1 MQVGEVS
8 ELWRYP
14 VKSMRGDRVSSAVVT
29 DKWGVPG
36 DRGWAVRDEQASEIR
51 GAKWIN
57 SLLQFH
63 ARYLDE
69 PVADSTPG
77 IEITFP
83 DGSTMR
89 SSDGRID
96 EALSAAAGREVTLW
110 PRRPADDHEHYRR
123 GRITEVD
130 IREQLDLGPDDPF
143 PDFSTL
149 PEDVLAELFDYVTP
163 RGTYF
168 DAMPL
173 SLATTSA
180 LGALQGAVPDS
191 VIDPRRFRKNIIVST
206 GSGSGGF
213 PEFDWVGRRLQLG
226 EVTCEVT
233 VRIPRCVMVNLP
245 QAELP
250 HDGSVLKTLAA
261 RTGMD
266 FGVYL
271 RVIEPGRI
279 SEGDEVHLH

>member
-1 MQVGEVS
+1 MSHAGMGGNDRLVTMHVGEVS
-8 ELWRYP
+8 ELWRFP
-14 VKSMRGDRVSSAVVT
+14 VKSMRGDRLAATAVT
-29 DKWGVPG
+29 ERWGFPG
-36 DRGWAVRDEQASEIR
+36 DRGWALRDEQT
-51 GAKWIN
+51 GHLTNAKKLG

-63 ARYLDE
+63 ARYLAE
-69 PVADSTPG
+69 PVADGAPPV
-77 IEITFP
+77 EITLP
-83 DGSTMR
+83 GGRKVR
-89 SSDGRID
+89 SNDDNDIND
-96 EALSAAAGREVTLW
+96 VLSAAAGRCVSLW
-110 PRRPADDHEHYRR
+110 PRQSPDSQAHDRR
-123 GRITEVD
+123 GRLSE
-130 IREQLDLGPDDPF
+130 
-143 PDFSTL
+143 
-149 PEDVLAELFDYVTP
+149 AELSC
-163 RGTYF
+163 TYF

-206 GSGSGGF
+206 GSGFGGF

>member
-14 VKSMRGDRVSSAVVT
+14 VKSMRGDRVGSTEVT
-29 DKWGVPG
+29 GRWGFPG
-36 DRGWAVRDEQASEIR
+36 DRGWALRDEQASEIR
-51 GAKWIN
+51 GAKRIN
-57 SLLQFH
+57 ALLQFH

-69 PVADSTPG
+69 PAADATPP
-77 IEITFP
+77 IEITCP
-83 DGSTMR
+83 DGTVIR
-89 SSDGRID
+89 SDDD
-96 EALSAAAGREVTLW
+96 EVHDVLSAATGRAVTLW
-110 PRRPADDHEHYRR
+110 PRRSPEDHAHYRR
-123 GRITEVD
+123 GRITDAEL
-130 IREQLDLGPDDPF
+130 RAQLDLGPDEPF

-149 PEDVLAELFDYVTP
+149 PEDVLVELFDYVTP

-173 SLATTSA
+173 SLATSTA
-180 LGALQGAVPDS
+180 MDS
-191 VIDPRRFRKNIIVST
+191 LRAMIPAAAIDTRRFRKNIIVAT
-206 GSGSGGF
+206 DPGADGF
-213 PEFDWVGRRLQLG
+213 PEFDWLGRRVHIG
-226 EVTCEVT
+226 EVVCEVT
-233 VRIPRCVMVNLP
+233 SSIPRCVMVGLA

-250 HDGSVLKTLAA
+250 RDGSVLKTLSA

-279 SEGDEVHLH
+279 TEGDEVRLV